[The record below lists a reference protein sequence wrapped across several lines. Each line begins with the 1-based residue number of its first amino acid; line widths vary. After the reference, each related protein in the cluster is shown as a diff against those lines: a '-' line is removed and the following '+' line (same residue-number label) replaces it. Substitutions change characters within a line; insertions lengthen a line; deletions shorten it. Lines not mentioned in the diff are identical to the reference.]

1 MGLREW
7 LRARFVAPKGAPLQ
21 RRGDPLP
28 PTVPPG
34 TSSLSGLLNAL
45 DEVAREHEELLDTHV
60 RERVWLAIERRY
72 VKLDATYE
80 IPEDL
85 GMLSTTGNRKLRVAL
100 EQHLGNLVAIAEA
113 FRLDT
118 ETKRLRTLLNP
129 GVRSEPGGH
138 TYDYFLGS
146 P

>member
-1 MGLREW
+1 
-7 LRARFVAPKGAPLQ
+7 
-21 RRGDPLP
+21 
-28 PTVPPG
+28 
-34 TSSLSGLLNAL
+34 LSGLLDAL
-45 DEVAREHEELLDTHV
+45 DEVAQEHEELLDTDV
-60 RERVWLAIERRY
+60 RERLWQVIERRY

-85 GMLSTTGNRKLRVAL
+85 GMFSKGGNRKLRAAL
-100 EQHLGNLVAIAEA
+100 QQHLGNLVAIAEA

-118 ETKRLRTLLNP
+118 EAKRLRTLLNP
-129 GVRSEPGGH
+129 GVKSEPGGH